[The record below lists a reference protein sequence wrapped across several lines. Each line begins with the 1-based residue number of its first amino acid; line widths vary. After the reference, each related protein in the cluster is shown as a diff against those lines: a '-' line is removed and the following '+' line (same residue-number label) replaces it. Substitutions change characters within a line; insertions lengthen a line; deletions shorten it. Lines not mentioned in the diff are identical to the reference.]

1 MRMLKVALFT
11 EGGARPSNGRCVR
24 TLTTGRA
31 AALRPLLKK
40 LHLCSPLRCGRW
52 RNDDGVR
59 DARLFWNEVI

>member
-11 EGGARPSNGRCVR
+11 EGGARPFHGRCVR

-40 LHLCSPLRCGRW
+40 LHMFAASLRQM
-52 RNDDGVR
+52 
-59 DARLFWNEVI
+59 AE